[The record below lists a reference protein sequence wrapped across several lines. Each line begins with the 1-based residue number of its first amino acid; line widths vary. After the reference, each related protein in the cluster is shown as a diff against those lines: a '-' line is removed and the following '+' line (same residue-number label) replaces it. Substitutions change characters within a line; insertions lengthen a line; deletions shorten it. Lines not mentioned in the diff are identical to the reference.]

1 MSRSTSSRERREN
14 DTNSEDNSSETTNQ
28 ERRRCHQGLSRPPF
42 PPLLPPVFPPLTPPH
57 QVLRTRGLQDLGA
70 MKSVCPGTSGK
81 SVVARSSPR
90 DRRGFSSPNPSAA
103 SAAAQEV
110 RSATDGNTSTTPPTS
125 AKKRKLN
132 SSSSSSSSNSSNE
145 REDFDSTSSTST
157 PPQPRDSAAPSTSSF
172 CLGVPVA
179 TSSYVPIQKKLRFDD
194 TLEFVGFDT
203 KMAEE
208 SSSSSCSSSPTA
220 ATSQQQQ
227 QQLKNKSILIS
238 SVASVHHANGLAKS
252 STPVSSFANSKP
264 GSAKKL
270 VIKNFKDKPKLPENY
285 TDETWQK
292 LKEAVEAIQNSTSI
306 KYNLEE
312 LYQAVENLCSYK
324 ISANLYKQLRQICED
339 HIKAQINQFRE
350 DSLDSVLFL
359 KKIDKCWQNHC
370 RQMIMIRSIF
380 LFLDRTYVLQNSMLP
395 SIWDMGLELF
405 RAHII
410 SDQKVQT
417 KTIEG
422 ILLLIER
429 ERNGEAIDRTL
440 LRSLLS
446 MLSDLQIYQDS
457 FEQRFLE
464 ETNRLYA
471 AEGQK
476 LMQERE
482 VPEYLHHVNKRLEE
496 EADRLITYLDQT
508 TQKSLIAS
516 VEKQLLGEHLTS
528 ILQKGLNN
536 LLDENRIQD
545 LSLLYQLFSRVR
557 GGVQVL
563 LQQWIEYI
571 KAFGSTIVINPEKD
585 KTMVQELLDFKDKVD
600 HIIDTCF
607 LKNEKFINA
616 MKEAFETFIN
626 KRPNKP
632 AELIAKYVDSKLRA
646 GNKEATDEELEK
658 MLDKIMIIFRFIYG
672 KDVFEAFY
680 KKDLAK
686 RLLVGK
692 SASVDA
698 EKSMLSKLKHECG
711 AAFTSKLEGMFKD
724 MELSKDIMI
733 QFKQYMQ
740 NQNVPGNIE
749 LTVNI
754 LTMGY
759 WPTYVPMEVHLPPE
773 MVKLQEI
780 FKTFYLGKHSG
791 RKLQWQSTLGHCVLK
806 AEFKEGKKELQVSL
820 FQTLVLLMFNE
831 GEEFSLEEIK
841 QATGIEDGEL
851 RRTLQSLACGKARVL
866 AKNPKGKD
874 IEDGDKFICNDD
886 FKHKLFRIKINQI
899 QMKETVEEQASTT
912 ERVFQ
917 DRQYQIDAA
926 IVRIMKMRKTL
937 SHNLLVSE
945 VYNQLKFP
953 VKPADLKKRIESLID
968 RDYMERDK
976 ENPNQYNYIA

>member
-1 MSRSTSSRERREN
+1 M
-14 DTNSEDNSSETTNQ
+14 
-28 ERRRCHQGLSRPPF
+28 F
-42 PPLLPPVFPPLTPPH
+42 PT
-57 QVLRTRGLQDLGA
+57 
-70 MKSVCPGTSGK
+70 
-81 SVVARSSPR
+81 
-90 DRRGFSSPNPSAA
+90 GFSSPNPSAA
-103 SAAAQEV
+103 AAAQEV

-132 SSSSSSSSNSSNE
+132 SSSSSSGSNSSNE
-145 REDFDSTSSTST
+145 REDFDSTSSSSST
-157 PPQPRDSAAPSTSSF
+157 PPLQPRDSASPSTSSF
-172 CLGVPVA
+172 SCLGVSVA
-179 TSSYVPIQKKLRFDD
+179 APSYVPIQKKLRFED
-194 TLEFVGFDT
+194 TLEFVGFDA

-208 SSSSSCSSSPTA
+208 SSSSSSSSSPTA
-220 ATSQQQQ
+220 ATSQQ

-252 STPVSSFANSKP
+252 STTVSSFANSKP

-339 HIKAQINQFRE
+339 HIKAQIHQFRE
-350 DSLDSVLFL
+350 YPFKNKTFYFHLRKDNLRE
-359 KKIDKCWQNHC
+359 IIGI
-370 RQMIMIRSIF
+370 IMIRSIF

-410 SDQKVQT
+410 SDQKVQN
-417 KTIEG
+417 KTIDG

-429 ERNGEAIDRTL
+429 ERNGEAIDRSL

-446 MLSDLQIYQDS
+446 MLSDLQ
-457 FEQRFLE
+457 
-464 ETNRLYA
+464 
-471 AEGQK
+471 
-476 LMQERE
+476 

-508 TQKSLIAS
+508 TQKSLIAT
-516 VEKQLLGEHLTS
+516 VEKQLLGEHLTA

-600 HIIDTCF
+600 HIIDICF

-632 AELIAKYVDSKLRA
+632 AELIGIFPNLL
-646 GNKEATDEELEK
+646 LEYYESCI
-658 MLDKIMIIFRFIYG
+658 LLFNIG

-733 QFKQYMQ
+733 QFKQVKVAPCKQAVEQVKNWRLGLAGGYMQ

>member
-1 MSRSTSSRERREN
+1 MFPT
-14 DTNSEDNSSETTNQ
+14 
-28 ERRRCHQGLSRPPF
+28 GLS
-42 PPLLPPVFPPLTPPH
+42 T
-57 QVLRTRGLQDLGA
+57 
-70 MKSVCPGTSGK
+70 
-81 SVVARSSPR
+81 
-90 DRRGFSSPNPSAA
+90 PNPPPP
-103 SAAAQEV
+103 AQEV
-110 RSATDGNTSTTPPTS
+110 RPAASDGNNGSSNNSTS
-125 AKKRKLN
+125 KKRKIN
-132 SSSSSSSSNSSNE
+132 SSE
-145 REDFDSTSSTST
+145 KEDFDSLSSSPPKNISASCSSGSPTSHH
-157 PPQPRDSAAPSTSSF
+157 
-172 CLGVPVA
+172 
-179 TSSYVPIQKKLRFDD
+179 IQKKLRFEDSVD
-194 TLEFVGFDT
+194 FIGLNV

-208 SSSSSCSSSPTA
+208 SSSSSASSSNKAKNAFLA
-220 ATSQQQQ
+220 AG
-227 QQLKNKSILIS
+227 
-238 SVASVHHANGLAKS
+238 VGHHANGLTKT
-252 STPVSSFANSKP
+252 STGSATFSNSKP
-264 GSAKKL
+264 GAAKKL
-270 VIKNFKDKPKLPENY
+270 VIKNFKEKPKLPENY
-285 TDETWQK
+285 TNETWQK
-292 LKEAVEAIQNSTSI
+292 LKGAVEAIQNSTSI

-312 LYQAVENLCSYK
+312 LYQAVENLCSHK
-324 ISANLYKQLRQICED
+324 ISANLYKQLRVVCED
-339 HIKAQINQFRE
+339 HIKAQIHQPCT
-350 DSLDSVLFL
+350 DALDSVLFL
-359 KKIDKCWQNHC
+359 KKIDKCWQDHC

-395 SIWDMGLELF
+395 SICSRDMGLELF
-405 RAHII
+405 RSYII
-410 SDQKVQT
+410 SDQKVQN
-417 KTIEG
+417 KTIDG

-429 ERNGEAIDRTL
+429 ERNGEAIDRSL

-446 MLSDLQIYQDS
+446 MLSDLQQQIYQDS

-471 AEGQK
+471 AEGQR

-496 EADRLITYLDQT
+496 EADRVITYLDQS
-508 TQKSLIAS
+508 TQKPLIAT
-516 VEKQLLGEHLTS
+516 VEKQLLGEHLTAT
-528 ILQKGLNN
+528 LQKGLNH

-563 LQQWIEYI
+563 LQHWIEYI

-600 HIIDTCF
+600 HIIDICF
-607 LKNEKFINA
+607 LKNEKFVNA

-724 MELSKDIMI
+724 MELSKDIMV

-740 NQNVPGNIE
+740 CQNIPGNIE

-831 GEEFSLEEIK
+831 GEEFSLEDIK
-841 QATGIEDGEL
+841 QATGIEDSEL

-866 AKNPKGKD
+866 TKTPKSKD
-874 IEDGDKFICNDD
+874 VEDGDKFTCNDD
-886 FKHKLFRIKINQI
+886 FRHKLFRIKINQI

-976 ENPNQYNYIA
+976 ENPNQYNYVA

>member
-1 MSRSTSSRERREN
+1 MMSQSSGSGDEN
-14 DTNSEDNSSETTNQ
+14 DDEATT
-28 ERRRCHQGLSRPPF
+28 SK
-42 PPLLPPVFPPLTPPH
+42 
-57 QVLRTRGLQDLGA
+57 D
-70 MKSVCPGTSGK
+70 
-81 SVVARSSPR
+81 
-90 DRRGFSSPNPSAA
+90 DGFSSPSPSAA
-103 SAAAQEV
+103 AAAQEV

-132 SSSSSSSSNSSNE
+132 SSSSSSSNSSNE
-145 REDFDSTSSTST
+145 REDFDSTSSSSST
-157 PPQPRDSAAPSTSSF
+157 PPLQPRDSASPSTSSF
-172 CLGVPVA
+172 CLGVSVA
-179 TSSYVPIQKKLRFDD
+179 ASSHVPIQKKLRFED
-194 TLEFVGFDT
+194 TLEFVGFDA

-208 SSSSSCSSSPTA
+208 SSSSSSSSSPTA
-220 ATSQQQQ
+220 ATSQQ

-252 STPVSSFANSKP
+252 STTVSSFANSKP

-324 ISANLYKQLRQICED
+324 ISANLYKQLRQIYILNIC
-339 HIKAQINQFRE
+339 FR

-359 KKIDKCWQNHC
+359 KKIDRCWQNHC

-410 SDQKVQT
+410 SDQKVQN
-417 KTIEG
+417 KTIDG

-429 ERNGEAIDRTL
+429 ERNGEAIDRSL

-508 TQKSLIAS
+508 TQKSLIAT
-516 VEKQLLGEHLTS
+516 VEKQLLGEHLTA

-600 HIIDTCF
+600 HIIDICF

>member
-1 MSRSTSSRERREN
+1 MITS
-14 DTNSEDNSSETTNQ
+14 
-28 ERRRCHQGLSRPPF
+28 
-42 PPLLPPVFPPLTPPH
+42 
-57 QVLRTRGLQDLGA
+57 
-70 MKSVCPGTSGK
+70 
-81 SVVARSSPR
+81 
-90 DRRGFSSPNPSAA
+90 GFSSPNPP
-103 SAAAQEV
+103 AAAQEV
-110 RSATDGNTSTTPPTS
+110 RPATDGNTSS
-125 AKKRKLN
+125 SSSCKKRKLN
-132 SSSSSSSSNSSNE
+132 NNSNSNSEREEFDSISSCASSPSKNTSSSSSSIITTSSCSSSGVASSNHH
-145 REDFDSTSSTST
+145 
-157 PPQPRDSAAPSTSSF
+157 
-172 CLGVPVA
+172 L
-179 TSSYVPIQKKLRFDD
+179 QKKLRFEDSVD
-194 TLEFVGFDT
+194 FIGLDV

-208 SSSSSCSSSPTA
+208 SSSSSSPA
-220 ATSQQQQ
+220 ASSQQQHQ
-227 QQLKNKSILIS
+227 QQLKNKSLLIS
-238 SVASVHHANGLAKS
+238 SVAVGHHANGLTKAAS
-252 STPVSSFANSKP
+252 STVSSFANSKP

-339 HIKAQINQFRE
+339 HIKAQIHQFRE

-359 KKIDKCWQNHC
+359 KKIDKCWQDHC

-405 RAHII
+405 RTHII
-410 SDQKVQT
+410 SDQKVQN
-417 KTIEG
+417 KTIDG

-429 ERNGEAIDRTL
+429 ERNGEAIDRSL

-457 FEQRFLE
+457 FEHRFLE

-471 AEGQK
+471 AEGQR

-496 EADRLITYLDQT
+496 EADRIITYLDQS
-508 TQKSLIAS
+508 TQKPLIAT
-516 VEKQLLGEHLTS
+516 VEKQLLGEHLTA
-528 ILQKGLNN
+528 ILQKGLNH

-563 LQQWIEYI
+563 LQHWIEYI

-600 HIIDTCF
+600 HIIDVCF
-607 LKNEKFINA
+607 LKNEKFVNA

-866 AKNPKGKD
+866 TKSPKGKD
-874 IEDGDKFICNDD
+874 VEDGDKFTCNDD
-886 FKHKLFRIKINQI
+886 FRHKLFRIKINQI

>member
-1 MSRSTSSRERREN
+1 MEDRKRQASRLTNAPQQQLRTATVESTSGGSPSPLRKVTIYPQTFPQTENTSLSPERKDSVQQNALTQTALGKSSLPSPNPPPPAQEPKPAASDVHN
-14 DTNSEDNSSETTNQ
+14 DSSLTSSKKRKINSSEK
-28 ERRRCHQGLSRPPF
+28 EDIDSI
-42 PPLLPPVFPPLTPPH
+42 
-57 QVLRTRGLQDLGA
+57 
-70 MKSVCPGTSGK
+70 S
-81 SVVARSSPR
+81 SSPR
-90 DRRGFSSPNPSAA
+90 AIC
-103 SAAAQEV
+103 
-110 RSATDGNTSTTPPTS
+110 
-125 AKKRKLN
+125 N
-132 SSSSSSSSNSSNE
+132 SSSTTSCSSSS
-145 REDFDSTSSTST
+145 
-157 PPQPRDSAAPSTSSF
+157 QQQQH
-172 CLGVPVA
+172 
-179 TSSYVPIQKKLRFDD
+179 IQKKLRFEDPLD
-194 TLEFVGFDT
+194 LIGLDV

-208 SSSSSCSSSPTA
+208 SCNPAESCSKA
-220 ATSQQQQ
+220 RNVFLAGG
-227 QQLKNKSILIS
+227 
-238 SVASVHHANGLAKS
+238 VGHHANGLTKS
-252 STPVSSFANSKP
+252 VGSATFSNSKP
-264 GSAKKL
+264 GAAKKL
-270 VIKNFKDKPKLPENY
+270 VIKNFKEKPKLPENY
-285 TDETWQK
+285 TNETWQK

-312 LYQAVENLCSYK
+312 LYQAVENLCSHK
-324 ISANLYKQLRQICED
+324 ISAKLYKQLR
-339 HIKAQINQFRE
+339 
-350 DSLDSVLFL
+350 V
-359 KKIDKCWQNHC
+359 
-370 RQMIMIRSIF
+370 IMIRSIF

-405 RAHII
+405 RFYII
-410 SDQKVQT
+410 SDLKVQS
-417 KTIEG
+417 KTIDG

-429 ERNGEAIDRTL
+429 ERSGEAVDRSL

-471 AEGQK
+471 AEGQR

-496 EADRLITYLDQT
+496 EADRVITYLDQS
-508 TQKSLIAS
+508 TQKPLIAT
-516 VEKQLLGEHLTS
+516 VEKQLLGEHLTA

-536 LLDENRIQD
+536 LLDENRILD

-563 LQQWIEYI
+563 LQHWIEYI

-600 HIIDTCF
+600 HIIDVCF
-607 LKNEKFINA
+607 MKNEKFVNG

-724 MELSKDIMI
+724 MELSKDIMV
-733 QFKQYMQ
+733 QFKQHMQ
-740 NQNVPGNIE
+740 CQNIPGNIE

-759 WPTYVPMEVHLPPE
+759 WPTYIPMEVHLPP
-773 MVKLQEI
+773 
-780 FKTFYLGKHSG
+780 
-791 RKLQWQSTLGHCVLK
+791 
-806 AEFKEGKKELQVSL
+806 EGKKELQVSL

-831 GEEFSLEEIK
+831 GEEFSLEDIK
-841 QATGIEDGEL
+841 LATGIEDSEL

-866 AKNPKGKD
+866 TKIPKSKD
-874 IEDGDKFICNDD
+874 VEDGDKFSCNDD

-953 VKPADLKKRIESLID
+953 VKVRFDEKENVSNCIQLKTSVIKGIKNQLLDQFPNIDDWLNQIMPKKDPVKIVRCHEHIEILTVNGELLFFRQREGPFYPTLRLLHKYPFILPHQQVDKGAIKFVLSGANIMCPGLTSPGAKLYPADTDTVVVSFQLLYSFFVPEIFSALE
-968 RDYMERDK
+968 E
-976 ENPNQYNYIA
+976 

>member
-1 MSRSTSSRERREN
+1 
-14 DTNSEDNSSETTNQ
+14 
-28 ERRRCHQGLSRPPF
+28 
-42 PPLLPPVFPPLTPPH
+42 
-57 QVLRTRGLQDLGA
+57 
-70 MKSVCPGTSGK
+70 MKSVCPVIS
-81 SVVARSSPR
+81 
-90 DRRGFSSPNPSAA
+90 GFSSPNPSAA
-103 SAAAQEV
+103 AAAQEV

-132 SSSSSSSSNSSNE
+132 SSSNSSSSSNSNSSNE
-145 REDFDSTSSTST
+145 REDFDSTSSSSST
-157 PPQPRDSAAPSTSSF
+157 PPLQPRDSASPSTSSF
-172 CLGVPVA
+172 SCLGVSVA
-179 TSSYVPIQKKLRFDD
+179 ASSHVPIQKKLRFED
-194 TLEFVGFDT
+194 TLEFVGFDA

-208 SSSSSCSSSPTA
+208 SSSSSSSSSPTA
-220 ATSQQQQ
+220 ATSQQ

-252 STPVSSFANSKP
+252 STTVSSFANSKP

-312 LYQAVENLCSYK
+312 LYQ
-324 ISANLYKQLRQICED
+324 
-339 HIKAQINQFRE
+339 
-350 DSLDSVLFL
+350 
-359 KKIDKCWQNHC
+359 
-370 RQMIMIRSIF
+370 IMIRSIF

-410 SDQKVQT
+410 SDQKVQN
-417 KTIEG
+417 KTIDG

-429 ERNGEAIDRTL
+429 ERNGEAIDRSL

-496 EADRLITYLDQT
+496 ETDRLITYLDQT
-508 TQKSLIAS
+508 TQKSLIAT
-516 VEKQLLGEHLTS
+516 VEKQLLGEHLTA

-600 HIIDTCF
+600 HIIDICF

-733 QFKQYMQ
+733 QFKQVTPCKQAVEQVKNRRLGLAGGYMQ

>member
-1 MSRSTSSRERREN
+1 MFPTGLPSPNPPPPAQEPRPAASDVHNDCSLTSSKKRKI
-14 DTNSEDNSSETTNQ
+14 NSSEK
-28 ERRRCHQGLSRPPF
+28 EDIDSI
-42 PPLLPPVFPPLTPPH
+42 
-57 QVLRTRGLQDLGA
+57 
-70 MKSVCPGTSGK
+70 S
-81 SVVARSSPR
+81 SSPK
-90 DRRGFSSPNPSAA
+90 AIC
-103 SAAAQEV
+103 
-110 RSATDGNTSTTPPTS
+110 
-125 AKKRKLN
+125 N
-132 SSSSSSSSNSSNE
+132 SSSTTSSS
-145 REDFDSTSSTST
+145 
-157 PPQPRDSAAPSTSSF
+157 QQQQH
-172 CLGVPVA
+172 
-179 TSSYVPIQKKLRFDD
+179 IQKKLRFEDPLD
-194 TLEFVGFDT
+194 V

-208 SSSSSCSSSPTA
+208 SCNSAESCSKARNVFLPGG
-220 ATSQQQQ
+220 
-227 QQLKNKSILIS
+227 
-238 SVASVHHANGLAKS
+238 VGHHANGLTKS
-252 STPVSSFANSKP
+252 AGSATFSNSKP
-264 GSAKKL
+264 GAAKKL
-270 VIKNFKDKPKLPENY
+270 VIKNFKGRKLWQTVNDEKLSHWLLIRTVCLQTANHNCDRKPFLNSCP
-285 TDETWQK
+285 TD
-292 LKEAVEAIQNSTSI
+292 A
-306 KYNLEE
+306 
-312 LYQAVENLCSYK
+312 
-324 ISANLYKQLRQICED
+324 
-339 HIKAQINQFRE
+339 
-350 DSLDSVLFL
+350 LDSVLFL
-359 KKIDKCWQNHC
+359 KKIDKCWQDHC

-405 RAHII
+405 RFYII
-410 SDQKVQT
+410 SDLKVQS
-417 KTIEG
+417 KTIDG

-429 ERNGEAIDRTL
+429 ERSGEAIDRSL

-471 AEGQK
+471 AEGQR

-496 EADRLITYLDQT
+496 EADRVITYLDQS
-508 TQKSLIAS
+508 TQKPLIAT
-516 VEKQLLGEHLTS
+516 VEKQLLGEHLTA

-545 LSLLYQLFSRVR
+545 LSLLFQLFSRVR

-563 LQQWIEYI
+563 LQHWIEYI

-600 HIIDTCF
+600 HIIDVCF
-607 LKNEKFINA
+607 MRNEKFVNG

-724 MELSKDIMI
+724 MELSKDIMV
-733 QFKQYMQ
+733 QFKQHMQ
-740 NQNVPGNIE
+740 CQNIPGNIE

-759 WPTYVPMEVHLPPE
+759 WPTYVPMEVHLPAE
-773 MVKLQEI
+773 MVRLQEI

-831 GEEFSLEEIK
+831 GEEFSLEDIK
-841 QATGIEDGEL
+841 LATGIEDGEL

-866 AKNPKGKD
+866 TKTPKSKD
-874 IEDGDKFICNDD
+874 VEDGDKFSCNDD

-976 ENPNQYNYIA
+976 ENPNQYNYVA

>member
-1 MSRSTSSRERREN
+1 M
-14 DTNSEDNSSETTNQ
+14 
-28 ERRRCHQGLSRPPF
+28 F
-42 PPLLPPVFPPLTPPH
+42 PT
-57 QVLRTRGLQDLGA
+57 
-70 MKSVCPGTSGK
+70 
-81 SVVARSSPR
+81 
-90 DRRGFSSPNPSAA
+90 GFSSPNPP
-103 SAAAQEV
+103 AAAQEV
-110 RSATDGNTSTTPPTS
+110 RPATDGNTSS
-125 AKKRKLN
+125 SSSCKKRKLN
-132 SSSSSSSSNSSNE
+132 NSSNSNSEKEEFDSISSCTSSPSKNTSSSSSSVITSSSCSSSGVASSNHH
-145 REDFDSTSSTST
+145 
-157 PPQPRDSAAPSTSSF
+157 
-172 CLGVPVA
+172 L
-179 TSSYVPIQKKLRFDD
+179 QKKLRFEDSVD
-194 TLEFVGFDT
+194 FIGLDV

-208 SSSSSCSSSPTA
+208 SSSSSSPA
-220 ATSQQQQ
+220 ASSQQQHQ
-227 QQLKNKSILIS
+227 QQLKNKSLLIS
-238 SVASVHHANGLAKS
+238 SVAVGHHANGLTKAAS
-252 STPVSSFANSKP
+252 STVSSFANSKP

-339 HIKAQINQFRE
+339 HIKAQIHQFRE
-350 DSLDSVLFL
+350 YPFVLFL
-359 KKIDKCWQNHC
+359 KKIDKCWQDHC

-405 RAHII
+405 RTHII
-410 SDQKVQT
+410 SDQKVQN
-417 KTIEG
+417 KTIDG

-429 ERNGEAIDRTL
+429 ERNGEAIDRSL

-457 FEQRFLE
+457 FEHRFLE

-471 AEGQK
+471 AEGQR

-496 EADRLITYLDQT
+496 EADRIITYLDQS
-508 TQKSLIAS
+508 TQKPLIAT
-516 VEKQLLGEHLTS
+516 VEKQLLGEHLTA
-528 ILQKGLNN
+528 ILQKGLNH

-563 LQQWIEYI
+563 LQHWIEYI

-600 HIIDTCF
+600 HIIDVCF
-607 LKNEKFINA
+607 LKNEKFVNA

-866 AKNPKGKD
+866 TKSPKGKD
-874 IEDGDKFICNDD
+874 VEDGDKFTCNDD
-886 FKHKLFRIKINQI
+886 FRHKLFRIKINQI

>member
-1 MSRSTSSRERREN
+1 
-14 DTNSEDNSSETTNQ
+14 
-28 ERRRCHQGLSRPPF
+28 
-42 PPLLPPVFPPLTPPH
+42 
-57 QVLRTRGLQDLGA
+57 
-70 MKSVCPGTSGK
+70 
-81 SVVARSSPR
+81 
-90 DRRGFSSPNPSAA
+90 
-103 SAAAQEV
+103 
-110 RSATDGNTSTTPPTS
+110 
-125 AKKRKLN
+125 
-132 SSSSSSSSNSSNE
+132 
-145 REDFDSTSSTST
+145 
-157 PPQPRDSAAPSTSSF
+157 
-172 CLGVPVA
+172 
-179 TSSYVPIQKKLRFDD
+179 
-194 TLEFVGFDT
+194 
-203 KMAEE
+203 MAEE
-208 SSSSSCSSSPTA
+208 SSSSSSSSSPTA
-220 ATSQQQQ
+220 ATSQQ

-252 STPVSSFANSKP
+252 STTTSSFANSKP

-339 HIKAQINQFRE
+339 HIKHLKISLTYFM

-359 KKIDKCWQNHC
+359 KKIDRCWQNHC

-410 SDQKVQT
+410 SDQKVQN
-417 KTIEG
+417 KTIDG

-429 ERNGEAIDRTL
+429 ERNGEAIDRSL

-508 TQKSLIAS
+508 THSRPTLG
-516 VEKQLLGEHLTS
+516 VELTF
-528 ILQKGLNN
+528 

-571 KAFGSTIVINPEKD
+571 KAFGSTIVIKSEKD

-600 HIIDTCF
+600 HIIDICF

-616 MKEAFETFIN
+616 MKKAFETFIN

-953 VKPADLKKRIESLID
+953 VKVGTSVFL
-968 RDYMERDK
+968 
-976 ENPNQYNYIA
+976 N

>member
-1 MSRSTSSRERREN
+1 MFPT
-14 DTNSEDNSSETTNQ
+14 
-28 ERRRCHQGLSRPPF
+28 GL
-42 PPLLPPVFPPLTPPH
+42 
-57 QVLRTRGLQDLGA
+57 
-70 MKSVCPGTSGK
+70 
-81 SVVARSSPR
+81 
-90 DRRGFSSPNPSAA
+90 SSPNPPPPPT
-103 SAAAQEV
+103 QEA
-110 RSATDGNTSTTPPTS
+110 RPAATDVKNESGNITSP
-125 AKKRKLN
+125 KKRKINGSEREDTTDTISSSPPKTLN
-132 SSSSSSSSNSSNE
+132 SSSSSSSSCSP
-145 REDFDSTSSTST
+145 T
-157 PPQPRDSAAPSTSSF
+157 P
-172 CLGVPVA
+172 LH
-179 TSSYVPIQKKLRFDD
+179 IQKKLRFEDSVD
-194 TLEFVGFDT
+194 FIGLDV

-208 SSSSSCSSSPTA
+208 AAAAASCSN
-220 ATSQQQQ
+220 
-227 QQLKNKSILIS
+227 NKSKAAFLS
-238 SVASVHHANGLAKS
+238 GGVGHHANGLTKAAGS
-252 STPVSSFANSKP
+252 GTFSNSKP
-264 GSAKKL
+264 GAAKKL
-270 VIKNFKDKPKLPENY
+270 VIKNFKEKPKLPENY
-285 TDETWQK
+285 TQETWQK

-312 LYQAVENLCSYK
+312 LYQAVENLCSHK
-324 ISANLYKQLRQICED
+324 ISAKLYKQLRAVCED
-339 HIKAQINQFRE
+339 HIKAQIDQFRE
-350 DSLDSVLFL
+350 DALDSVLFL
-359 KKIDKCWQNHC
+359 KKIDKCWQDHC

-405 RAHII
+405 RFYII
-410 SDQKVQT
+410 SDLKVQS
-417 KTIEG
+417 KTIDG

-429 ERNGEAIDRTL
+429 ERNGEAIDRSL

-457 FEQRFLE
+457 FEHRFLE

-471 AEGQK
+471 AEGQR

-496 EADRLITYLDQT
+496 EADRVITYLDQS
-508 TQKSLIAS
+508 TQKPLIAT
-516 VEKQLLGEHLTS
+516 VEKQLLGEHLTAT
-528 ILQKGLNN
+528 LQKGLTH

-600 HIIDTCF
+600 HIIDICF
-607 LKNEKFINA
+607 MKNEKFVNA

-632 AELIAKYVDSKLRA
+632 AELIAKHVDSKLRA

-724 MELSKDIMI
+724 MELSKDIMV

-740 NQNVPGNIE
+740 CQNIPGNIE

-773 MVKLQEI
+773 MVRLQEI

-831 GEEFSLEEIK
+831 GEEFTLEEIK
-841 QATGIEDGEL
+841 LATGIEDSEL

-866 AKNPKGKD
+866 TKIPKSKD
-874 IEDGDKFICNDD
+874 VEDGDKFSCNDD

-937 SHNLLVSE
+937 SHNLLMSE

-976 ENPNQYNYIA
+976 ENSNQYNYVA